1 MNKNSEHK
9 HLKRPEVDLT
19 DSLLRPLLKA
29 KNSIEHYYEELEI
42 YEESC
47 ERKLTEILG
56 LLGITAKVKTDR
68 YSLPYQRELVYNVT
82 KDEMISNTYRFERV
96 ARQITRELLNERV
109 YKLRFYLFINIIT
122 NEGLARIE
130 YRFRYHQNLNEQ

>member
-1 MNKNSEHK
+1 MNDNSEHK
-9 HLKRPEVDLT
+9 NLKRPEVDLT
-19 DSLLRPLLKA
+19 DSLLSPLLKA
-29 KNSIEHYYEELEI
+29 KISIEHYYEELEI
-42 YEESC
+42 YEELC

-68 YSLPYQRELVYNVT
+68 YSLPYQREVVYSVT

-96 ARQITRELLNERV
+96 AREITRELLNERV

-122 NEGLARIE
+122 NEGIARIE